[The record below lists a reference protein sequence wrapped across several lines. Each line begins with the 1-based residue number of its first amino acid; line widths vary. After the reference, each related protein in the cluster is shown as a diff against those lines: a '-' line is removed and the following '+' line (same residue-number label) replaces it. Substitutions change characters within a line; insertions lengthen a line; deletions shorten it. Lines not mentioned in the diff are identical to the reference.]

1 MHPPDLKMLETNS
14 GLHGSDGSFGGKA
27 QATSSNSTLEA
38 AEVGGSKD
46 SRAAADAVCGINMA
60 SENMSQHSCGEQI
73 LVERGKNKQAN
84 VEVASGEIEGDKG
97 GNKGDD
103 IGNVAGCAKM
113 DVDKGKG
120 NDYDV
125 GEDEDEDDGDYDYN
139 YWHEFVRKY
148 CETDEDDDFDGCPP
162 KGWRGGRSDLN
173 GYERSVAR
181 GGRAQGSGKPAS
193 GDQRDFLCTSRIVDV
208 AYTQETDISLGV
220 DVVHATPAKDRNQL
234 NHEENSVYRR
244 LTESTSGTVRCALT
258 FETGTVE
265 TVDVVVVTPPQQN
278 KKHNRVIEDDDEF
291 VDPPLTETAKVCN
304 STRASDETHSSESAA
319 NVLVSPLKQQVEAI
333 EAAIGLNSEVAEVGG
348 SKDSRAAAVTV
359 CGVNLASENMSQHSC
374 GDQILVE
381 RRKNKQA
388 NVEAASGDDIGNVA
402 GCAEMDVD
410 KGKGNDYDV
419 GEDEDDGNYDYN
431 YWHEFVRKDCETDE
445 DDDFEGCPPKRRRGG
460 RSDLNGYERCGAR
473 GGRGQGSGKPASELT
488 DDQRDILC
496 TSRIVAYTEE
506 TDISLGIDV
515 VHATPAKDR
524 NQPNH
529 EENSVYRRLTES
541 TSGTVRCALTFETGT
556 VETVDVVAVTPPQQ
570 NKKHNR
576 VIEDDDEFVDPSLTE
591 TAKVCNSTRASDET
605 HFGESVVNV
614 LVSPQKQYKNK
625 TFKKDTWESDDAVLV
640 TPPKQYNKHNR
651 VIEADD
657 EFVDPP
663 LPETA
668 KVCNSTSASDE
679 THSGVSAVNGV
690 VEPLKQ
696 YKNHSDEKETGE
708 SEDAVL
714 VTPPKQYN
722 KHNSGCAKMDVDKGK
737 GNDYDVGEDEDED
750 DGDYDYNYWHEF
762 VRKYCETDEDDDFD
776 GCPPKGWRGGRSD
789 LNGYERSVARG
800 GRAQGSGKPASG
812 DQRDFLCTSRIVD
825 VAYTQETD
833 ISLGVDVVHATPAK
847 DRNQLNHEENSV
859 YRRLTESTSGTVRC
873 ALTFET
879 GTVETVDVVVVTPP
893 QQNKKHNRVIED
905 DDEFVDPPL
914 TETAKVCNSTRAS
927 DETHSSESAANV
939 LVSPLKQY
947 KNQTDEKDTGE
958 KTAKVCNSTRASDET
973 HSGESAVNVLVSPL
987 KQYKS
992 HTNEKETGESDDAV
1006 LVTPPKQYN
1015 KHNRVI
1021 EADYEFV
1028 DPHVIQTTDF
1038 DGGES
1043 FTPGKHF
1050 PSTSVFED
1058 DDLCALTFETGTVE
1072 TVDVVVVTPPQQNKK
1087 HNRVIEDDEEFVD
1100 PPLTETVKVCN
1111 STRASDETHS
1121 GETDDEFVDPPLTET
1136 TKVCNSTSASDETH
1150 SGENAVNVL
1159 VSPLKQY
1166 KNHTDEKETGES
1178 DDAVLVTPPK
1188 QYNKYNRV
1196 IEADYEFV
1204 DPPVIQTTEFDG
1216 GESFTPGK
1224 HFPSTS
1230 VFMLGLPCRHAIAVS
1245 SYRNMEY
1252 NFFVS
1257 QYHVK
1262 DTWSEIVKGII
1273 VPVSNPEDIH
1283 ISADIL
1289 KLRLFPPVTKR
1300 TKGRPCIKR
1309 KLSAREVPTGKRGYE
1324 LVHQPS
1330 ILKRCNVTP
1339 IVDETPFAIEYFGN
1353 FRTFFLKCVEV
1364 GNVEAIYYEGLHR
1377 STSLGVEEG
1386 IKVLEANV
1394 PKHGLSTLAV
1404 GIFYVCLVEI
1414 VVVPSPIIEH
1424 IRENL
1429 QISRR

>member
-14 GLHGSDGSFGGKA
+14 GLRGSDGSFGGKA
-27 QATSSNSTLEA
+27 QATGSNSTL
-38 AEVGGSKD
+38 
-46 SRAAADAVCGINMA
+46 
-60 SENMSQHSCGEQI
+60 
-73 LVERGKNKQAN
+73 
-84 VEVASGEIEGDKG
+84 
-97 GNKGDD
+97 
-103 IGNVAGCAKM
+103 
-113 DVDKGKG
+113 
-120 NDYDV
+120 
-125 GEDEDEDDGDYDYN
+125 DEDEDDGDYDYN
-139 YWHEFVRKY
+139 YWHEFVRKD

-181 GGRAQGSGKPAS
+181 GGRGQGSGKPAS
-193 GDQRDFLCTSRIVDV
+193 GRGQQSRVTGGSSSSKNRSNMRCYVDMTGDQRDFLCTSRIIDV

-244 LTESTSGTVRCALT
+244 LTESTSGTVR
-258 FETGTVE
+258 
-265 TVDVVVVTPPQQN
+265 
-278 KKHNRVIEDDDEF
+278 
-291 VDPPLTETAKVCN
+291 
-304 STRASDETHSSESAA
+304 
-319 NVLVSPLKQQVEAI
+319 
-333 EAAIGLNSEVAEVGG
+333 
-348 SKDSRAAAVTV
+348 
-359 CGVNLASENMSQHSC
+359 
-374 GDQILVE
+374 
-381 RRKNKQA
+381 
-388 NVEAASGDDIGNVA
+388 
-402 GCAEMDVD
+402 
-410 KGKGNDYDV
+410 
-419 GEDEDDGNYDYN
+419 
-431 YWHEFVRKDCETDE
+431 
-445 DDDFEGCPPKRRRGG
+445 
-460 RSDLNGYERCGAR
+460 
-473 GGRGQGSGKPASELT
+473 
-488 DDQRDILC
+488 
-496 TSRIVAYTEE
+496 
-506 TDISLGIDV
+506 
-515 VHATPAKDR
+515 
-524 NQPNH
+524 
-529 EENSVYRRLTES
+529 
-541 TSGTVRCALTFETGT
+541 
-556 VETVDVVAVTPPQQ
+556 
-570 NKKHNR
+570 
-576 VIEDDDEFVDPSLTE
+576 
-591 TAKVCNSTRASDET
+591 
-605 HFGESVVNV
+605 
-614 LVSPQKQYKNK
+614 
-625 TFKKDTWESDDAVLV
+625 
-640 TPPKQYNKHNR
+640 
-651 VIEADD
+651 
-657 EFVDPP
+657 
-663 LPETA
+663 
-668 KVCNSTSASDE
+668 
-679 THSGVSAVNGV
+679 
-690 VEPLKQ
+690 
-696 YKNHSDEKETGE
+696 
-708 SEDAVL
+708 
-714 VTPPKQYN
+714 
-722 KHNSGCAKMDVDKGK
+722 
-737 GNDYDVGEDEDED
+737 
-750 DGDYDYNYWHEF
+750 
-762 VRKYCETDEDDDFD
+762 
-776 GCPPKGWRGGRSD
+776 
-789 LNGYERSVARG
+789 
-800 GRAQGSGKPASG
+800 
-812 DQRDFLCTSRIVD
+812 
-825 VAYTQETD
+825 
-833 ISLGVDVVHATPAK
+833 
-847 DRNQLNHEENSV
+847 
-859 YRRLTESTSGTVRC
+859 
-873 ALTFET
+873 
-879 GTVETVDVVVVTPP
+879 
-893 QQNKKHNRVIED
+893 
-905 DDEFVDPPL
+905 
-914 TETAKVCNSTRAS
+914 
-927 DETHSSESAANV
+927 
-939 LVSPLKQY
+939 
-947 KNQTDEKDTGE
+947 
-958 KTAKVCNSTRASDET
+958 
-973 HSGESAVNVLVSPL
+973 
-987 KQYKS
+987 
-992 HTNEKETGESDDAV
+992 
-1006 LVTPPKQYN
+1006 
-1015 KHNRVI
+1015 
-1021 EADYEFV
+1021 
-1028 DPHVIQTTDF
+1028 
-1038 DGGES
+1038 
-1043 FTPGKHF
+1043 
-1050 PSTSVFED
+1050 
-1058 DDLCALTFETGTVE
+1058 CALTFETGTVE

-1136 TKVCNSTSASDETH
+1136 TKVCNSTSASDKTH

-1188 QYNKYNRV
+1188 QYNKHNRV

-1230 VFMLGLPCRHAIAVS
+1230 VFVDDNLFVDPPMLGLPCRHAIAVS